1 MRDIERYTENTRKHV
16 PKGYKLKFDDIR
28 YIADKDGFYEI
39 ITLAWDL
46 GFESAYRAAK
56 AGRLDFQK

>member
-1 MRDIERYTENTRKHV
+1 MRDIETYTKDTFNHV
-16 PKGYKLKFDDIR
+16 PCKYKLKFGDIEH
-28 YIADKDGFYEI
+28 IAGKEGYYEI
-39 ITLAWDL
+39 IVTAWKL

>member
-1 MRDIERYTENTRKHV
+1 MKDIEAYTKNTQKHI
-16 PKGYKLKFDDIR
+16 PSGYKLKFDDINR
-28 YIADKDGFYEI
+28 IAGKEGYYEI
-39 ITLAWDL
+39 IVTAWRL